1 MASTSI
7 PTSGRTPL
15 PPGVSSYEAEKQKE
29 VQRSTSLGQT
39 EFLKLMTAQL
49 KNQDPLAPMENGEF
63 LGQMAQFSTVNSIGE
78 MAAQLKG
85 LSDQMSANRM
95 LSSGSLIGRSVLSAG
110 NYGELRDGQ
119 SLDGAVR
126 LTEPVDGAVVTIRN
140 AVGQIMET
148 FELGPAGAGDY
159 PFSWDGALQGGTNAL
174 PGRYQVDVA
183 VRRAGKV
190 EAAKALLYIPV
201 NSVSMNGQ
209 DVVLNLQNGA
219 QLPLSQVTTM
229 R

>member
-1 MASTSI
+1 MASTTLSAAD
-7 PTSGRTPL
+7 RMPL
-15 PPGVSSYEAEKQKE
+15 PKGVLSYEAEQQKN
-29 VQRSTSLGQT
+29 VQRSSTLGQA

-49 KNQDPLAPMENGEF
+49 KNQDPMQPMENGEF

-78 MAAQLKG
+78 MLTELKSLSTQMAAGRL
-85 LSDQMSANRM
+85 

-110 NYGELRDGQ
+110 NFGELREGAT
-119 SLDGAVR
+119 LDGAVR
-126 LTEPVDGAVVTIRN
+126 LTEPADQSVIYIRN
-140 AVGQIMET
+140 AIGQVVDT

-159 PFSWDGALQGGTNAL
+159 PFSWDGALPGGQNAL

-183 VRRAGKV
+183 VTRGGKT
-190 EAAKALLYIPV
+190 EAVKAMLYIPV

-209 DVVLNLQNGA
+209 DVMLNLQNGA
-219 QLPLSQVTTM
+219 QVPLAQVTTI